1 MCTGIKFVRC
11 CLPVAVAALFSMT
24 SAQEWTLSTGTATV
38 PVKVNVAAN
47 VVLAPITGVSGT
59 GTEGAVTADAEKE
72 FSIGLTG
79 GYILVGDAAK
89 TSYLLSRRTNA
100 GAQAKYSRGNI
111 TLNLPAQSYKSAAI
125 SLYSVNGKRVLNG
138 SAAAS
143 KTQTFSISRSNVPAG
158 VYLLS
163 VKGANGN
170 SFAARLTHSGGR
182 LNINTAFASMDNTA
196 LNKSA
201 AAGDYGQW
209 TITVSAPGYH
219 TTTRTIRPDAG
230 QNPLETFELV
240 QPAQTPKANF
250 AETVGKVSFDM
261 IYIPGGTF
269 TIGCEEASG
278 CPANSK
284 AVEGVKVSN
293 YYISKSPVTT
303 DLWNAVMNVAPCVNN
318 FAAGVFCPPTSGT
331 YTNMTW
337 FDAMEFACKLSA
349 ITGRNYRMT
358 TEAEWEYAAKNHL
371 KSLDSLKS
379 TEEWAYNTWSAT
391 HSGGEDPVGNAS
403 GAYDQKTRRNAQTQ
417 GSNITARLIRS
428 VEGKGPALRLAIS
441 ADAEYPPN
449 YVAPCYLHMPE
460 MGAEPVN
467 SYRDP
472 RWVTGDD
479 AQWEASGQMAEAGLS
494 FNLRVWEDGT
504 ARMGSGY
511 GQYTTFTNGQWFTS
525 NNIAFVFVPSSGSSG
540 ITKLAYIFLNELE
553 GSLIANSYTGR
564 IAKKAASTYAKP
576 TVSGLKSGEE
586 LAKAQTNFAAEF
598 AMVDMEN
605 IPTSAKGQD
614 PRLLDGPDTGWFQHN
629 VGSAHHYRKDVDLD
643 EFRFTVNQ
651 NNGRTMLA
659 NGTWFTVNNT
669 FLRVTHK
676 DGYSCDYLY
685 LITSGGNFYHNSFM
699 GYERGDFRSFTKTPN
714 GHNNF
719 KSCGADICIDEIP
732 KGLAVSAYAPGGYMD
747 NGHSTFVPAKCPAGG
762 CK

>member
-1 MCTGIKFVRC
+1 MRTSIKFGKS
-11 CLPVAVAALFSMT
+11 CLLVAVAALFSMT

-59 GTEGAVTADAEKE
+59 GAEGAVTANAEKE

-79 GYILVGDAAK
+79 GYILADAASK
-89 TSYLLSRRTNA
+89 ASYMPSGRANA
-100 GAQAKYSRGNI
+100 AAQARYSRGNV

-143 KTQTFSISRSNVPAG
+143 KAQTFSISRANVPSG

-170 SFAARLTHSGGR
+170 SFAARLTHSGGG
-182 LNINTAFASMDNTA
+182 LNINAAFANLDNSS
-196 LNKSA
+196 LNKSV

-230 QNPLETFELV
+230 PNSLETFELV
-240 QPAQTPKANF
+240 QPAQTPKASF
-250 AETVGKVSFDM
+250 TEAAGKVSFEM

-269 TIGCEEASG
+269 TIGCEAASG
-278 CPANSK
+278 CPANTK

-293 YYISKSPVTT
+293 YYISKSPVTN
-303 DLWNAVMNVAPCVNN
+303 DLWNAVMGG
-318 FAAGVFCPPTSGT
+318 AACNQYYPRCTDPA
-331 YTNMTW
+331 TNMTW

-349 ITGRNYRMT
+349 MTGRNYRMT
-358 TEAEWEYAAKNHL
+358 TEAEWEFAAKKHL
-371 KSLDSLKS
+371 DKLSSLGS

-391 HSGGEDPVGNAS
+391 HSGGDDPVGNAS

-428 VEGKGPALRLAIS
+428 VEGKGPTLRLAIS

-525 NNIAFVFVPSSGSSG
+525 NNIAFVFVPSSGNSG
-540 ITKLAYIFLNELE
+540 LTKLAYIFLNELE

-564 IAKKAASTYAKP
+564 IAKKASTYAKP
-576 TVSGLKSGEE
+576 TISGLKSGEE
-586 LAKAQTNFAAEF
+586 LAKAQTTFATEF

-605 IPTSAKGQD
+605 IPAAAKGQD
-614 PRLLDGPDTGWFQHN
+614 TRLLDGPDTGWFQHN

-685 LITSGGNFYHNSFM
+685 LITSGGQFYHNSFM

-747 NGHSTFVPAKCPAGG
+747 NGHSTFVPAKCPPGG

>member
-1 MCTGIKFVRC
+1 MCTGVRFGRC
-11 CLPVAVAALFSMT
+11 CLPVAVAALFSMV

-47 VVLAPITGVSGT
+47 VVLAPIGGVSGT
-59 GTEGAVTADAEKE
+59 GAEGAVTANVEKE
-72 FSIGLTG
+72 FSIGLSG
-79 GYILVGDAAK
+79 GYILAGSSK
-89 TSYLLSRRTNA
+89 TSYLPSGRANA
-100 GAQAKYSRGNI
+100 GAQAKYSRGNV
-111 TLNLPAQSYKSAAI
+111 TLNLSEQSYKSAEI
-125 SLYSVNGKRVLNG
+125 SLYSVNGKRVLSGNA
-138 SAAAS
+138 SAS
-143 KTQTFSISRSNVPAG
+143 KANAFSVSRANVPSG

-163 VKGANGN
+163 VRGANGN
-170 SFAARLTHSGGR
+170 SFATRLTHNGGR
-182 LNINTAFASMDNTA
+182 LNVNTAFTGMDNAA

-209 TITVSAPGYH
+209 TITVSASGYH
-219 TTTRTIRPDAG
+219 TITRTIKPDAG
-230 QNPLETFELV
+230 QNPLETFELIR
-240 QPAQTPKANF
+240 PAATSKANF

-261 IYIPGGTF
+261 VYIPGGTF
-269 TIGCEEASG
+269 TIGCEAASG

-293 YYISKSPVTT
+293 YYISKSPVTN
-303 DLWNAVMNVAPCVNN
+303 DLWNAVMGGSACNQYYPKCTDPA
-318 FAAGVFCPPTSGT
+318 
-331 YTNMTW
+331 TNMTW

-349 ITGRNYRMT
+349 LTGRNYRMT
-358 TEAEWEYAAKNHL
+358 TEAEWEFAAKNHL
-371 KSLDSLKS
+371 SSLAALGS
-379 TEEWAYNTWSAT
+379 TEEWAYNTWSGT
-391 HSGGEDPVGNAS
+391 HSGGTDPVGNAS
-403 GAYDQKTRRNAQTQ
+403 GAYDQKTRRNAQGT
-417 GSNITARLIRS
+417 GNNITGRLIRS
-428 VEGKGPALRLAIS
+428 VEGKGPTLRLAIS
-441 ADAEYPPN
+441 ADADYPPN

-479 AQWEASGQMAEAGLS
+479 AQWDASGQMAEMGLGFS
-494 FNLRVWEDGT
+494 LRVWEDGT
-504 ARMGSGY
+504 AALKGY
-511 GQYTTFTNGQWFTS
+511 GSSYTSGQWFTS
-525 NNIAFVFVPSSGSSG
+525 NNIAFVFVPNSGS
-540 ITKLAYIFLNELE
+540 ITKLAYIFLNEKD
-553 GSLIANSYTGR
+553 GSLISNSYTGR
-564 IAKKAASTYAKP
+564 IAKKTVSNITKP
-576 TVSGLKSGEE
+576 TISSLKSGKE
-586 LAKAQTNFAAEF
+586 LALAAGDDYK
-598 AMVDMEN
+598 MVDMVN
-605 IPTSAKGQD
+605 IPAAAKKQD

-685 LITSGGNFYHNSFM
+685 LVTSGGQFYHNSFM

-747 NGHSTFVPAKCPAGG
+747 NGHSTFVPAPCPPGG
-762 CK
+762 CN